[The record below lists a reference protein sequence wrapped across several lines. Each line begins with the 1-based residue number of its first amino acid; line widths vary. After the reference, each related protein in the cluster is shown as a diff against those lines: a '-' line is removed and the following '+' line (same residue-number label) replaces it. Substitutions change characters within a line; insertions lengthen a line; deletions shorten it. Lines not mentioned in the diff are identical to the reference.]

1 MGFSPKSSGCLTTY
15 FGFIVRYTEGT
26 VDAGLVNRVSFY
38 LIIIFFSWIELLSLP
53 ALPDIVVR
61 VLNKLPKLIN
71 GKIGKKAPCVRRL
84 ILLYN
89 ANPPE
94 TWSPNTSWVSLDIPS
109 HDVSHHMWN
118 SAGGAAGLCREPHRT
133 GIYALTETS
142 RQCWSFEGN
151 KN

>member
-94 TWSPNTSWVSLDIPS
+94 T
-109 HDVSHHMWN
+109 
-118 SAGGAAGLCREPHRT
+118 
-133 GIYALTETS
+133 
-142 RQCWSFEGN
+142 
-151 KN
+151 